1 MHLSNLHPLFRAS
14 RPTFG
19 HFRTGLTA
27 AFVLLLST
35 AGAAS
40 GAVGPQSLTLSA
52 PQLAGSPGDTL
63 NVGIQLSSVIG
74 VSDLAVIKFAVRVDT
89 LTLRSIDAVRGA
101 GLASWPAGDFDFL
114 IDGDRLSISAVTAT
128 PQSVGAVPVP
138 ITAGDFV
145 RMRFVVR
152 DDALDARISPLD
164 ITATNDE
171 QSIVML
177 SDPSAALPG
186 IKTVDV
192 DGSVA
197 VTNGFTCARGDAS
210 GDGALGTDD
219 AILTLRFAAG
229 LISGP
234 TAQILCGADA
244 NLDREYNSFDAAWI
258 LSGVVGLPL
267 AKTAPSG
274 TPVVQLQ
281 RHDGD
286 LWLSIEDATS
296 VRAAELRVDT
306 SEGARWLSPRGPDG
320 ALLVSD
326 AVDGQLRVALAATRS
341 LGSKV
346 EFRLPVEGAR
356 DASLVH
362 LRLYGADG
370 TELAFEVET
379 AVVQW
384 SKTPRNAVAS
394 LALGSYPNPFNPSTT
409 LQLDLPRSGR
419 ATLEIFDA
427 AGRRV
432 VMLLDE
438 ELAAGT
444 RSVEWR
450 GLDQR
455 GGRVASGVY
464 FARLISAGQQ
474 ARQRLL
480 LVK

>member
-1 MHLSNLHPLFRAS
+1 MHLLNLHPRFRAS
-14 RPTFG
+14 RPASNY
-19 HFRTGLTA
+19 FRNALA
-27 AFVLLLST
+27 AVAVVLMST
-35 AGAAS
+35 SGAAS
-40 GAVGPQSLTLSA
+40 GAIGPQSLTLSA

-63 NVGIQLSSVIG
+63 DVGIQLGTVIG
-74 VSDLAVIKFAVRVDT
+74 VSDLSVMKFAVRVDT
-89 LTLRSIDAVRGA
+89 LVLRPIDAVRGT
-101 GLASWPAGDFDFL
+101 GLASWPAADFHFL
-114 IDGDRLSISAVTAT
+114 VDGDRLSISAVTAT
-128 PQSVGAVPVP
+128 PQSVGTVPVP
-138 ITAGDFV
+138 IAAGDFI

-152 DDALDARISPLD
+152 DDALDASVSPLD

-171 QSIVML
+171 QSIIML
-177 SDPSAALPG
+177 SDPSAAPPG

-229 LISGP
+229 LLTSP

-267 AKTAPSG
+267 AKNGPSA
-274 TPVVQLQ
+274 TPVVEL
-281 RHDGD
+281 RRRDGG
-286 LWLSIEDATS
+286 LWLSIDDATS
-296 VRAAELRVDT
+296 VRAAELRVIASD
-306 SEGARWLSPRGPDG
+306 GARWLSPRGPDG

-326 AVDGQLRVALAATRS
+326 TVDGQLRVALAATRS

-346 EFRLPVEGAR
+346 EFRLPVEGAW

-362 LRLYGADG
+362 LRLYDSDG
-370 TELAFEVET
+370 TALAFELDS

-438 ELAAGT
+438 ELVAGT